1 MRHLAL
7 LPVSVSASVE
17 WRSTE
22 WKHVGRFRGSREI
35 EVEAKRDGKPVW
47 LPQRYILIVVRKGEA
62 RYEFTYSMG
71 AVIGP
76 VSLDPDHAMRA
87 LSIHGMSID
96 VSRCQKL
103 PADVEAA
110 HNRARL
116 RVKAILRMN
125 RDALSQLPVSRPRK
139 VAK

>member
-1 MRHLAL
+1 MTP
-7 LPVSVSASVE
+7 LPVYVSASVE

-35 EVEAKRDGKPVW
+35 EVEAKRGGKPVW
-47 LPQRYILIVVRKGEA
+47 LAQRWVSIVVQKGEA
-62 RYEFTYSMG
+62 QYEFTYSMG
-71 AVIGP
+71 AAIGP

-87 LSIHGMSID
+87 LLIHGMSID